1 MSPIPLSGMPTFD
14 YAVDE
19 EDGKPNSS
27 KKENIA
33 FFFFKIYKLDWIF
46 KINFFISDVFIG
58 GNRNKGKRLLIS

>member
-14 YAVDE
+14 DAVDE
-19 EDGKPNSS
+19 EDGKRNSL

-33 FFFFKIYKLDWIF
+33 FFFKLYKLDWIF
-46 KINFFISDVFIG
+46 KRNFFISDVFIG